1 MDTRGVGEPP
11 RWRYRY
17 RNFTGAFNLFRE
29 AAGREPESLNDL
41 GREGLIRRF
50 RHTFELAW
58 KTLKDR
64 LEHDG
69 VQVATV
75 TPRNVIREA
84 FAAGM
89 IDDGQGWLDM
99 LTDRNAITDKYDRA
113 AFETVAANI
122 HKRYL
127 QLVETLWTRLA
138 EDGAA
143 S

>member
-1 MDTRGVGEPP
+1 MGEPP

-17 RNFTGAFNLFRE
+17 RNFTGAFTLFRE
-29 AAGREPESLNDL
+29 AASRDPASLSDL
-41 GREGLIRRF
+41 EREGLIQRF
-50 RHTFELAW
+50 EYTFELAW

-89 IDDGQGWLDM
+89 IADGQGWLDM
-99 LTDRNAITDKYDRA
+99 LTDRNAMAQKYDRA
-113 AFETVAANI
+113 VFEAVAASI
-122 HKRYL
+122 HGPYL
-127 QLVETLWTRLA
+127 HLLETLWTRLA
-138 EDGAA
+138 EDQTE